1 MPSIVMLFV
10 FSGLLRTWYT
20 TQSQWWD
27 MKESLLGASGKG
39 CLTFTKRH
47 SWDIDPVLS
56 LQVAGSESDVRTPAA
71 ILCPSGEPEQG
82 QSGHAGRDAEAGGIP
97 SVHPSPGFPTRR
109 DNRCP
114 ELYRHLAWL
123 PITYSCEYSKPD
135 SIQRQLFPCLFVF
148 KKCISQ
154 PLP

>member
-1 MPSIVMLFV
+1 MPSTVMLFV

-20 TQSQWWD
+20 TQSQVMRYEGKFARSLWEGLLD
-27 MKESLLGASGKG
+27 FHKETFMRHWPHSFSSGG
-39 CLTFTKRH
+39 
-47 SWDIDPVLS
+47 WIN
-56 LQVAGSESDVRTPAA
+56 VRTPAA

-82 QSGHAGRDAEAGGIP
+82 QSGHAGKDAEAGGIP